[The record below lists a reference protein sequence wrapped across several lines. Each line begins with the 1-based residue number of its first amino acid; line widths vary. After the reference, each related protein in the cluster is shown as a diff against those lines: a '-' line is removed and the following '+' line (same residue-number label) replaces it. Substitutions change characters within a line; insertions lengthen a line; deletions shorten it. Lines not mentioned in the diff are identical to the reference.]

1 MCDYSLMGLP
11 NRLAVKGEQLVVHRF
26 RTGSLGLASPSD
38 LEPANPPTG
47 QPKTFWARAKALF
60 APLESRCVSAVCI
73 PPGAQLIVWD
83 IPVHLQQAL
92 HVGSIENVTF
102 TQITAPAH
110 RLGQFEASGTYRD
123 SVRFKNGRELR
134 LQDFRE
140 GQRMWVMG
148 LSSAEVSEPVP
159 EIISRV
165 YLPSESE
172 KPDLSALRLRP

>member
-11 NRLAVKGEQLVVHRF
+11 NRLAVKGEQLVVHKF
-26 RTGSLGLASPSD
+26 RTGSLGLAAPSD

-47 QPKTFWARAKALF
+47 QPKTFWAKAKALF
-60 APLESRCVSAVCI
+60 APLESRCVRAVCI

-102 TQITAPAH
+102 TQLTSSAH
-110 RLGQFEASGTYRD
+110 SLGPFEASGGYRD

-140 GQRMWVMG
+140 GQRMWVIG
-148 LSSAEVSEPVP
+148 LSSAEASEPVT
-159 EIISRV
+159 EAISRAC
-165 YLPSESE
+165 LPSESE
-172 KPDLSALRLRP
+172 KPDLSALRLRS